1 MNAHIGVDTDTG
13 LVHTVTTTPANV
25 GDVTQTGSLLHG
37 DEEVVYADAG
47 YTGAQNRPELA
58 GVKVDWR
65 IAERRSEVQ
74 RLAEGEYKAAGKHLE
89 HLKAKMRARGE
100 NPFRVIKRPFGYMI
114 VRYRGLDRK
123 STRLNR
129 NHKCASTMTI
139 SPG

>member
-65 IAERRSEVQ
+65 IAERRSAVQ
-74 RLAEGEYKAAGKHLE
+74 RLEIGRAHSELQSLMRISYAVFC
-89 HLKAKMRARGE
+89 LKKKKQQS
-100 NPFRVIKRPFGYMI
+100 PHITIK
-114 VRYRGLDRK
+114 
-123 STRLNR
+123 S
-129 NHKCASTMTI
+129 
-139 SPG
+139 